1 MAQNDMNIANQ
12 GFPAF
17 RADLNDQL
25 EALVTNSS
33 GATEPS
39 TKFPHQFWV
48 DTAADPSVLK
58 IRNEDNDAWITIGE
72 IDQTGDKFNLN
83 CANATIAENL
93 SLNDQGDLRF
103 FDSDSSNYV
112 AFQAPATVSSNVT
125 WTLPATDGA
134 SGEALTTDG
143 SGTLSWAVGG
153 GGKVL
158 QVVQGTH
165 ATEVASTSTSYV
177 DSGLSASITP
187 TSATSKILVLVN
199 QQVSVVRNTNDV
211 IRVDAQIVRDSTAV
225 YDQNRVVGGETGT
238 NGVFIYFVGTFDGK
252 YLDSPNTTSSITYKT
267 QGKVNTS
274 SNGGTLFFQESS
286 SKSTITLM
294 EIAA

>member
-1 MAQNDMNIANQ
+1 MAQGDMNIANQ

-93 SLNDQGDLRF
+93 SLNAQGDLRF

-112 AFQAPATVSSNVT
+112 AFQAPATVSSNLT

-134 SGEALTTDG
+134 SGEALTTNG
-143 SGTLSWAVGG
+143 SGTLSWAA
-153 GGKVL
+153 
-158 QVVQGTH
+158 
-165 ATEVASTSTSYV
+165 ATPTIASTAEAQAGTNNTNFITPLRMREGFNASGSAPVYACRAWVNFDGRSASLGIRASGNVSSVTRSDTGRYEINLTTAMPDANYATVVGANKHDVNDDGNLDITTGTTTIFQTTTKAYVTTGLGSGVTRV
-177 DSGLSASITP
+177 DSP
-187 TSATSKILVLVN
+187 
-199 QQVSVVRNTNDV
+199 QVSVAIFR
-211 IRVDAQIVRDSTAV
+211 
-225 YDQNRVVGGETGT
+225 
-238 NGVFIYFVGTFDGK
+238 
-252 YLDSPNTTSSITYKT
+252 
-267 QGKVNTS
+267 
-274 SNGGTLFFQESS
+274 
-286 SKSTITLM
+286 
-294 EIAA
+294 

>member
-1 MAQNDMNIANQ
+1 MAQGDMNIANQ

-93 SLNDQGDLRF
+93 SLNAQGDLRF

-112 AFQAPATVSSNVT
+112 AFQAPATVSSNLT

-134 SGEALTTDG
+134 SGEALTTNG
-143 SGTLSWAVGG
+143 SGTLSWAA
-153 GGKVL
+153 
-158 QVVQGTH
+158 
-165 ATEVASTSTSYV
+165 ATPTIASTAEAQAGTNNTNFITPLRMREGFNA
-177 DSGLSASITP
+177 SGSAPVYACRAWVNFDGTNASIRASGNVSSVTSNGTGDYTVNFATAMPDVDYSAQANTQTDGAARAANANINTSMISGTIVAP
-187 TSATSKILVLVN
+187 TTTTL
-199 QQVSVVRNTNDV
+199 R
-211 IRVDAQIVRDSTAV
+211 
-225 YDQNRVVGGETGT
+225 
-238 NGVFIYFVGTFDGK
+238 VGTYNTATNLAFDSA
-252 YLDSPNTTSSITYKT
+252 L
-267 QGKVNTS
+267 
-274 SNGGTLFFQESS
+274 
-286 SKSTITLM
+286 
-294 EIAA
+294 IAVAIFR

>member
-1 MAQNDMNIANQ
+1 MQGDMNIANQ

-93 SLNDQGDLRF
+93 SLNAQGDLRF

-112 AFQAPATVSSNVT
+112 AFQAPATVSSNLT

-134 SGEALTTDG
+134 SGEALTTNG
-143 SGTLSWAVGG
+143 SGTLSWAA
-153 GGKVL
+153 
-158 QVVQGTH
+158 
-165 ATEVASTSTSYV
+165 ATPTIASTAEAEAGTNNTNF
-177 DSGLSASITP
+177 ITP
-187 TSATSKILVLVN
+187 LRMREGFNAGGSAPVYACRAWVN
-199 QQVSVVRNTNDV
+199 FN
-211 IRVDAQIVRDSTAV
+211 
-225 YDQNRVVGGETGT
+225 GTGT
-238 NGVFIYFVGTFDGK
+238 VAIRASGNV
-252 YLDSPNTTSSITYKT
+252 SSITDNGTGDYT
-267 QGKVNTS
+267 VNFTTAMS
-274 SNGGTLFFQESS
+274 DANYSAVANSDTNPSFGPQAPQMFVSAVSN
-286 SKSTITLM
+286 STIAPTTSGFRLSTRIM
-294 EIAA
+294 GTGAGVDQTYVTVSVFR

>member
-1 MAQNDMNIANQ
+1 MAQNDMNVANQ

-39 TKFPHQFWV
+39 TKFSHQFWV

-58 IRNEDNDAWITIGE
+58 IRNETNDAWITIGE

-93 SLNDQGDLRF
+93 SLNAQGDLRF

-125 WTLPATDGA
+125 WTLPSADGT
-134 SGEALTTDG
+134 SGQALTTNG
-143 SGTLSWAVGG
+143 SGTLSWVSAGGIPAGTVITVAMNTAPTGYLKANGAV
-153 GGKVL
+153 VSRSTYAAL
-158 QVVQGTH
+158 FAAIGTTFG
-165 ATEVASTSTSYV
+165 AGDGSTTFALPDLRGEFIRGWDDGRGV
-177 DSGLSASITP
+177 DSGRAFGSAQADEFKSHTHDLI
-187 TSATSKILVLVN
+187 
-199 QQVSVVRNTNDV
+199 
-211 IRVDAQIVRDSTAV
+211 
-225 YDQNRVVGGETGT
+225 GGTGT
-238 NGVFIYFVGTFDGK
+238 PNNAQQGVAGAT
-252 YLDSPNTTSSITYKT
+252 PNPPTNKI
-267 QGKVNTS
+267 
-274 SNGGTLFFQESS
+274 GGALASGGAETRPRNVALLACIKF
-286 SKSTITLM
+286 
-294 EIAA
+294 

>member
-1 MAQNDMNIANQ
+1 MAQGDMNIANQ

-93 SLNDQGDLRF
+93 SLNAQGDLRF

-112 AFQAPATVSSNVT
+112 AFQAPATVSSNLT

-134 SGEALTTDG
+134 SGEALTTNG
-143 SGTLSWAVGG
+143 SGTLSWAA
-153 GGKVL
+153 
-158 QVVQGTH
+158 
-165 ATEVASTSTSYV
+165 ATPTIASTAEAQAGTNNTNFITPLRLREGFNASGSAPVYACRAWVNFDGTTGPGTIRASGNVSSVTRNATGDYTVNMTTALPDANYAIGGLAGGAANTGYLILRDQATARTASSFRLLSLSTS
-177 DSGLSASITP
+177 
-187 TSATSKILVLVN
+187 
-199 QQVSVVRNTNDV
+199 
-211 IRVDAQIVRDSTAV
+211 
-225 YDQNRVVGGETGT
+225 
-238 NGVFIYFVGTFDGK
+238 DG
-252 YLDSPNTTSSITYKT
+252 
-267 QGKVNTS
+267 
-274 SNGGTLFFQESS
+274 
-286 SKSTITLM
+286 STINTPQINLNVFR
-294 EIAA
+294 

>member
-1 MAQNDMNIANQ
+1 MAQGDMNIANQ

-93 SLNDQGDLRF
+93 SLNAQGDLRF

-112 AFQAPATVSSNVT
+112 AFQAPATVSSNLT

-134 SGEALTTDG
+134 SGEALTTNG
-143 SGTLSWAVGG
+143 SGTLSWAAATPTIASTAEAEAGTNNTNFITPLRMREGFNASGSAPVYACRAWVNFNGTTSPGTIRASGNVSSVTRNDAGDYTVNFTTAMPDANYSVSWVIGRSTAASGDSPRIQTIRSYSTSSVRAVNVAAGG
-153 GGKVL
+153 GAINFEF
-158 QVVQGTH
+158 QN
-165 ATEVASTSTSYV
+165 VA
-177 DSGLSASITP
+177 IF
-187 TSATSKILVLVN
+187 
-199 QQVSVVRNTNDV
+199 R
-211 IRVDAQIVRDSTAV
+211 
-225 YDQNRVVGGETGT
+225 
-238 NGVFIYFVGTFDGK
+238 
-252 YLDSPNTTSSITYKT
+252 
-267 QGKVNTS
+267 
-274 SNGGTLFFQESS
+274 
-286 SKSTITLM
+286 
-294 EIAA
+294 